1 MYDYDK
7 FYYTLHKYV
16 LTCIGLWPYQSRM
29 SKRFFFITYG
39 ISSCSLILALIA
51 GLSEKWST
59 DPVIILENMLGII
72 FLTSSTAESSILYM
86 HESKV
91 KDKNRFSSIRYYII
105 IEFYDKIKTDW
116 KKLTNKKEIEIL
128 QMHTRKGQFISIA
141 YICKLNLIF
150 YSKIIIRIWNTSFC
164 NFWFRNVPAA
174 DSRPSFQGGI
184 FSYLSLLLLLYD
196 NQRRFSLLSDSSAL
210 YGILFLCR
218 CILFGRQLYVCKM
231 CKPRLWNICYYLNAI
246 EPTVVRRPF
255 NKLKNSELIR
265 FNLIDVIAKHR
276 EVIHG
281 VDMIEQIFST
291 GFLVIEIA
299 GFSGIALVIADILYN
314 QRNAYQL
321 FRITVVTAIFLVYIF
336 YINWMGE
343 KIIQVSDDVRLTA
356 YFIDWFTLSIEAQEI
371 IHMIVWRSC
380 KTNKLTAGS
389 FVALS
394 LENFLSILK
403 TSWSVATVLLSA
415 HRSQKHAHFTG
426 YGITNSFTNSSST

>member
-1 MYDYDK
+1 MKLNGYDK

-39 ISSCSLILALIA
+39 ISSCSLIIALIA

-86 HESKV
+86 HESK
-91 KDKNRFSSIRYYII
+91 I

-128 QMHTRKGQFISIA
+128 QMHTRKGQFVSTA
-141 YICKLNLIF
+141 YI
-150 YSKIIIRIWNTSFC
+150 
-164 NFWFRNVPAA
+164 
-174 DSRPSFQGGI
+174 
-184 FSYLSLLLLLYD
+184 
-196 NQRRFSLLSDSSAL
+196 L
-210 YGILFLCR
+210 YGIPAFAIFGFVTFLPP
-218 CILFGRQLYVCKM
+218 ILDPPSRVEYSHIFPYYFYCMIINEDFRYYQIVLHCMVSFSYASVSYLAVNCTFAKCVNHVCGIYAI
-231 CKPRLWNICYYLNAI
+231 ICYRLQNAI
-246 EPTVVRRPF
+246 EPTVVRGPF
-255 NKLKNSELIR
+255 NKLKNSKLIR

-314 QRNAYQL
+314 QKNAYQL
-321 FRITVVTAIFLVYIF
+321 FRIMVVTAIFLVYIF

-343 KIIQVSDDVRLTA
+343 QIIQVSDDVRLTA

-394 LENFLSILK
+394 LENFLSMLK

-415 HRSQKHAHFTG
+415 HRSQKNAHFTG